1 MAKLPLNDYEINNL
15 HRMFNRML
23 ASIEKMNTKQQKENL
38 NTFYLFD
45 VVRERLHL
53 VRVSVLQYNDI
64 MCLKDKYLGGLI
76 S

>member
-1 MAKLPLNDYEINNL
+1 
-15 HRMFNRML
+15 ML

-53 VRVSVLQYNDI
+53 VRVSVLRYNDI
-64 MCLKDKYLGGLI
+64 MCLKVKYLGGLI